1 MDKVYIAMVAFTKE
15 DGKMI
20 KNVGVDISNFQI
32 NKVMSVDGCKIILMV
47 KVFLKQNIQYIK
59 VNLKTQWKMAMVHRN
74 LQMVSHIKDNL
85 NKIYLKV

>member
-32 NKVMSVDGCKIILMV
+32 NKVMSVDGSKIILMV

-59 VNLKTQWKMAMVHRN
+59 VNLKTQWKMVMVHRN
-74 LQMVSHIKDNL
+74 L
-85 NKIYLKV
+85 

>member
-32 NKVMSVDGCKIILMV
+32 NKVMSVDGSKIILMV

-59 VNLKTQWKMAMVHRN
+59 VNLKTQ
-74 LQMVSHIKDNL
+74 
-85 NKIYLKV
+85 

>member
-1 MDKVYIAMVAFTKE
+1 MDKVYIAMVAFIKE

-20 KNVGVDISNFQI
+20 KNVGVDILNFRI
-32 NKVMSVDGCKIILMV
+32 NKVMSVNGSKIILMV

-59 VNLKTQWKMAMVHRN
+59 VNLKTQWKMVMVHKY